1 MKASHSK
8 SKSKSTSNESNK
20 SSKPA
25 PKETKPDK
33 KPVKLGK
40 MKFNFTKKSK
50 DKAAKVKRSDREAVL
65 EPLDDSAWLDELVT
79 PESSPENEK
88 MNTTIDKTQG
98 LIKELQGKLDEGIN
112 KLQVY
117 SPTTDYLMTSFCP
130 PHGRPGVCTSG

>member
-1 MKASHSK
+1 MTSKDAKSDFK
-8 SKSKSTSNESNK
+8 SKSSSSEFKK

-25 PKETKPDK
+25 QKATKPNE

-50 DKAAKVKRSDREAVL
+50 DKATKVKRSNRGPVL
-65 EPLDDSAWLDELVT
+65 ETLDDTAWLDALVT

-88 MNTTIDKTQG
+88 MNTTIDKTQEV
-98 LIKELQGKLDEGIN
+98 IKELQGKLDEGIN

-117 SPTTDYLMTSFCP
+117 LPTPNYLKVSCYYIYIKFLQ
-130 PHGRPGVCTSG
+130 

>member
-25 PKETKPDK
+25 PKETKPNM

-50 DKAAKVKRSDREAVL
+50 DKASKVKRSDRESIP

-79 PESSPENEK
+79 PKSSP
-88 MNTTIDKTQG
+88 TDKTQG

-117 SPTTDYLMTSFCP
+117 SPTPNYLMTSFCP